1 MATVPDHLVPTNGV
15 SDAAVRFAGYEA
27 RGRAMIVHFEF
38 SQGDRVV
45 GTFSFTID
53 PAPSIDSALA
63 LARQKMNDALR
74 QMLYE
79 NELSWRVY
87 LKRSS

>member
-1 MATVPDHLVPTNGV
+1 MATIPDHLAPTNGV
-15 SDAAVRFAGYEA
+15 SDAAMRFAGYDA
-27 RGRAMIVHFEF
+27 RGRATIVRFEI

-45 GTFSFTID
+45 GTFSFAID
-53 PAPSIDSALA
+53 PAPSIDYALA
-63 LARQKMNDALR
+63 LAHQKMNDALR

-79 NELSWRVY
+79 NELSRRVY